1 MFSSRRCG
9 AAVGEREG
17 AEVRVQRPG
26 SQLAGRQPADPPAG
40 HGEDLV
46 STSGLREPGGP
57 QRAEVE
63 QGGQTLCHLCSQ
75 FWCPTWGRDATGIRG
90 REARGAAGWPAA
102 RRTRQGSP
110 EPPTSRSPSSK
121 TVQET
126 DPGLGG
132 EQTAPAGRKRLG
144 LQGLPRRCLQP
155 AARSTLCS
163 LGAHTRLTL
172 TGTRAHT
179 WGCVAVRED
188 KASLVP
194 RAEQQLPGPGLRGP
208 ASLGKS
214 PLPPPRECIL
224 SSPAPTWEAHGR
236 GRGSGEAGLRTPP
249 PPPPPHSRA
258 GSCRPESVGL
268 GQHHL
273 WGKVTLV
280 G

>member
-1 MFSSRRCG
+1 M
-9 AAVGEREG
+9 
-17 AEVRVQRPG
+17 RVQRPG

-110 EPPTSRSPSSK
+110 EPPTSRSRSSE

-144 LQGLPRRCLQP
+144 LQGLPRWCLQP

-194 RAEQQLPGPGLRGP
+194 RAEQQLPAGAGAWPPGPCFSWEEPPPAPKGAHPQLTCTHMGGTWEGQGLRGGRSENHP
-208 ASLGKS
+208 SHHHHTA
-214 PLPPPRECIL
+214 E
-224 SSPAPTWEAHGR
+224 PAPAGPRVWASASTT
-236 GRGSGEAGLRTPP
+236 SGA
-249 PPPPPHSRA
+249 
-258 GSCRPESVGL
+258 
-268 GQHHL
+268 
-273 WGKVTLV
+273 K
-280 G
+280 